1 MALILIMSHV
11 ACEASK
17 ANAAYHASGRQ
28 LLTRTPVLH
37 GFCMLLPSHL
47 AQIIAGAES
56 IISKRQMHSW

>member
-1 MALILIMSHV
+1 MGLMLIMSDV

-17 ANAAYHASGRQ
+17 ANAAYNASGRQ
-28 LLTRTPVLH
+28 LLRRIPVLH

-56 IISKRQMHSW
+56 ISMRQTHSW